1 VHDYNG
7 RILDAITAM
16 AAHTWIWW
24 FRFALEVL
32 ELDEPEAREYA
43 DRRSLEDENR
53 ERVRDRAA

>member
-1 VHDYNG
+1 M
-7 RILDAITAM
+7 TAM
-16 AAHTWIWW
+16 ATHTWIWW

-32 ELDEPEAREYA
+32 ELDEAEAREYA